1 LNWKV
6 AVTVR
11 LLQPLLATDS
21 VLQLLQELLVA
32 AAALVLLL
40 GRSLLL
46 CELSASIQSVCFL
59 FVSELYFCK

>member
-1 LNWKV
+1 M
-6 AVTVR
+6 TVR

-21 VLQLLQELLVA
+21 VLQLLQELLV

>member
-21 VLQLLQELLVA
+21 VLQLLQELLV